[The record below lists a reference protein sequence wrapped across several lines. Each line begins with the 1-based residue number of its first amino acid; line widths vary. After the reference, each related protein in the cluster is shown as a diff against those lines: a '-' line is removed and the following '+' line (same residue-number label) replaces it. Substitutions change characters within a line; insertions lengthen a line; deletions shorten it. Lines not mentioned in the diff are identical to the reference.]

1 MEINKKRELLQNL
14 LNGEKTIQ
22 EVKQIMKSDRHF
34 TAIYNFDLK
43 LNKPVDNAIVKLTES
58 GSDNPTMKLSY
69 DEFLDFKNNGYS
81 IFEIKI
87 C

>member
-22 EVKQIMKSDRHF
+22 EVKQIMKSDRYF

-43 LNKPVDNAIVKLTES
+43 LNKPVKNTIVKLTES
-58 GSDNPTMKLSY
+58 GSNIPTMKLSY
-69 DEFLDFKNNGYS
+69 AEYLDFKNNDYS
-81 IFEIKI
+81 IFEVRI

>member
-1 MEINKKRELLQNL
+1 MEINKKRELLQDL

-43 LNKPVDNAIVKLTES
+43 LNKPVKNTIVKLTES
-58 GSDNPTMKLSY
+58 SSNNPTMKLSY
-69 DEFLDFKNNGYS
+69 AEYLDFKSNGFS
-81 IFEIKI
+81 IFEVRI